1 MRLEMAAGD
10 PLLGTP
16 CLLCGERF
24 EAEGYSERF
33 RPEILP
39 GVLAGGFAPGIY
51 AADGGPLVGYVCPSC
66 FGDGGSRTWSR
77 LCAAVRSGSGGLQRL
92 WKRVCGED
100 CNDRQQG

>member
-10 PLLGTP
+10 PLLGAP

-39 GVLAGGFAPGIY
+39 GLPAGGFAPGIY
-51 AADGGPLVGYVCPSC
+51 AADGGPLVGYVCPPC
-66 FGDGGSRTWSR
+66 FGDGGPGLVKALRGGAKR
-77 LCAAVRSGSGGLQRL
+77 LRGLAKALEAGVR
-92 WKRVCGED
+92 
-100 CNDRQQG
+100 

>member
-39 GVLAGGFAPGIY
+39 GVPAGGFAPGI
-51 AADGGPLVGYVCPSC
+51 
-66 FGDGGSRTWSR
+66 
-77 LCAAVRSGSGGLQRL
+77 
-92 WKRVCGED
+92 
-100 CNDRQQG
+100 